1 MSLPP
6 IISCCSKIRNG
17 LSLWCWLTQVVLE
30 NGCRVVVVCMPSIMI
45 GEYWLRADGAEA
57 AEERMDGRVDAAG
70 SSAARE
76 SSDVARGG
84 ADPGDDR
91 RRDGETAGLAAG
103 LVGRVLQRQ
112 GGHGRGHLARRLSA
126 DVSRLQRHLLA
137 VVSDVN
143 CLDHAALV

>member
-1 MSLPP
+1 
-6 IISCCSKIRNG
+6 
-17 LSLWCWLTQVVLE
+17 
-30 NGCRVVVVCMPSIMI
+30 MI

-76 SSDVARGG
+76 SSDVESGRFPSSWRRRRIVDVGQRGTAAAAARDV